1 VADRI
6 ELRGLR
12 VVAVIGVL
20 PEERERAQ
28 PFEVDLDVE
37 ADLSAAGASD
47 DLADTIDYGNLVAV
61 AERVVQTVQAQL
73 LERVVHVL
81 ADEVLAADARIAAV
95 TVTVRKLRPPVPA
108 DLASSAVRVVRRR
121 PSPDDA
127 PAMRAPVTIT
137 LPR

>member
-1 VADRI
+1 VPDRI

-61 AERVVQTVQAQL
+61 AERVVQTVGAQL
-73 LERVVHVL
+73 LERVVQVV
-81 ADEVLAADARIAAV
+81 ADEVLAADSRITAV
-95 TVTVRKLRPPVPA
+95 EVAVRKLRPPVPA
-108 DLASSAVRVVRRR
+108 DLASSAVRILRRR
-121 PSPDDA
+121 S
-127 PAMRAPVTIT
+127 
-137 LPR
+137 

>member
-1 VADRI
+1 MGDCLQ
-6 ELRGLR
+6 LRALR
-12 VVAVIGVL
+12 AVGTHGVL
-20 PEERERAQ
+20 PEERQRAQ
-28 PFEVDLDVE
+28 PFEVDLDID
-37 ADLSAAGASD
+37 ADLRQAGQSD